1 VKGDKVK
8 VGLTGA
14 SGFTGVVE
22 TNTPTHFA
30 WTGSI
35 PLLFTGTHTFSFL
48 PSATTEGGTT
58 FTQEEVF
65 SGALGPTLMGE
76 GWVGRQAGFREKT
89 RKGWEG
95 FDGDLKGVCEGVG
108 K

>member
-1 VKGDKVK
+1 
-8 VGLTGA
+8 
-14 SGFTGVVE
+14 
-22 TNTPTHFA
+22 
-30 WTGSI
+30 
-35 PLLFTGTHTFSFL
+35 
-48 PSATTEGGTT
+48 
-58 FTQEEVF
+58 
-65 SGALGPTLMGE
+65 MGE